1 MKILILSLLIGILIG
16 SFKIIPKKYLK
27 LNSKFQLFALILLLF
42 SMGISIGSN
51 KEMFSLI
58 NKLGLQ
64 AISFSIMTILFSTLV
79 LYVTTNLFFNME
91 EIKKEDNTK

>member
-91 EIKKEDNTK
+91 EIKKEDNSK

>member
-1 MKILILSLLIGILIG
+1 MKILIFSLLIGILIG
-16 SFKIIPKKYLK
+16 SFKVIPKKYLK

-58 NKLGLQ
+58 NTLGLQ
-64 AISFSIMTILFSTLV
+64 AVSFSIMTIVFSTLV
-79 LYVTTNLFFNME
+79 LHLITNLFFNTE
-91 EIKKEDNTK
+91 EIKKEDSNK